1 LAVLESI
8 KKFRGYLEA
17 THFEVITD
25 HASLLWL
32 LNKKDPTGRLGRWLL
47 QLQQYDMTLI
57 HRKGKEHVVP
67 DALSRAIVE
76 EIESTSRDKW
86 YVDLIRKV
94 ELSPETYPKFQ
105 IKQGMLYKFVK
116 CNSEL
121 IDSWRLVLPSD
132 SRDKIMKQNHDEKAH
147 LGYTKTINR
156 IKQAYYW
163 PKMYQDVRKYVNSCE
178 ICKETKAPNQIL
190 RPPMGS
196 ARVSSVPWS
205 SISIDFKGPMVRS
218 KSGNTYI
225 LVVVDNFSKLV
236 LIHPMKSAE
245 AKRTIKFLHD
255 EVFMKFSV
263 PDKIIS
269 DNGPAFKSN
278 EFKKFVEEWKIE
290 HHKTPY
296 YHAQANPVERV
307 NRVIGSAIAAQV
319 KDTSHKTW
327 DETLPAIAAAI
338 NSAIH
343 EGHKYT
349 PCEVVFGYKM
359 KLCSEDHAHNLDK
372 SLESKFK
379 SLEVIRK
386 NVKRN
391 LEASYPNYSKRYN
404 LRTRTRA
411 LEPNQIVFRRNF
423 KLSDAIRNY
432 SAAIGKKF
440 LKCVVDCRVGTNMY
454 RLKDLN
460 GKILGIFDAKDIKE

>member
-1 LAVLESI
+1 LVSRFIDNFSAIVAPISDLIAKKNQKIVWTIEAEEAFQKLKLALISAPVLVPPDFDKPFIVQCDASDVGIAGILLQHYDEGEKVVSYYSRKLTKSEKNYSITERECLAVLESI

-225 LVVVDNFSKLV
+225 LVVVDNFSKFI
-236 LIHPMKSAE
+236 LIHPMKS
-245 AKRTIKFLHD
+245 
-255 EVFMKFSV
+255 V
-263 PDKIIS
+263 
-269 DNGPAFKSN
+269 
-278 EFKKFVEEWKIE
+278 
-290 HHKTPY
+290 
-296 YHAQANPVERV
+296 
-307 NRVIGSAIAAQV
+307 
-319 KDTSHKTW
+319 
-327 DETLPAIAAAI
+327 
-338 NSAIH
+338 
-343 EGHKYT
+343 
-349 PCEVVFGYKM
+349 
-359 KLCSEDHAHNLDK
+359 
-372 SLESKFK
+372 
-379 SLEVIRK
+379 
-386 NVKRN
+386 
-391 LEASYPNYSKRYN
+391 
-404 LRTRTRA
+404 
-411 LEPNQIVFRRNF
+411 
-423 KLSDAIRNY
+423 
-432 SAAIGKKF
+432 
-440 LKCVVDCRVGTNMY
+440 
-454 RLKDLN
+454 
-460 GKILGIFDAKDIKE
+460 